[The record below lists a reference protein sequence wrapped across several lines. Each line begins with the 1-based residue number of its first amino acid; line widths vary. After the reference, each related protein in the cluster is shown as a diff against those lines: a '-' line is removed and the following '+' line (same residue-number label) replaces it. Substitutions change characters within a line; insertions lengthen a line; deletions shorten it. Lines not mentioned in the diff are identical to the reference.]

1 MPKMGADEQMTRS
14 NQQHTLEVSTFLR
27 IRKWYLL
34 ALSAIAL
41 TIIIA
46 QILIQQHLNSQLDD
60 FRVINVAG
68 RQRAYSQKLVKEALL
83 LNQGNLEEYRQQE
96 LLRKLNNTLYIWKTS
111 HEGLQKGN
119 DSIGLPEEDNVSIL
133 KHFDELSTH
142 YNAMV
147 NAVKTMLSQKDTSGQ
162 ALDILLANESL
173 FLEKMDAIV
182 NEYDAISKKRLQKL
196 KIKEYLLLAFSLLIL
211 ILEVLF
217 IFRPLSLQIK
227 ETIRNLVKSQLQSEQ
242 DAQEIKKIF
251 EEKERSIQELKEL
264 NFVIDNAALFASTR
278 SDGTVVFISKKFL
291 TLLEESNI
299 PPNTHLSEI
308 LTIDEGQRQYL
319 GEILTK
325 PRKSIR
331 TEEIEI
337 KTKAGNKLWLDMSII
352 PMHQTSLKQSVLLL
366 CSDITERKNNQEKVE
381 QLTLQNYEDRVRQ
394 KQLQASL
401 IVEGQEE
408 ERKRIA
414 KDIHDGIGQML
425 TALRF
430 NIESINLD
438 QKERT
443 KEKIAY
449 LKELTSDLIKGVR
462 TATFNLTPPELG
474 DHGIFP
480 ALQKMTSELSKL
492 TGKNILF
499 ENKAEQNIRF
509 DSLAETNIYR
519 VTQEAVNNAIK
530 YADANYILVSIN
542 HTDNLLSVVI
552 DDDGNGFDPTML
564 DRPPKNNSEGGM
576 GVFFMKERISY
587 INGRLYINSSPGEGT
602 RVTINYNLNETKKPK
617 KETYED

>member
-1 MPKMGADEQMTRS
+1 MKRS
-14 NQQHTLEVSTFLR
+14 NQQQTLETSTFLR
-27 IRKWYLL
+27 IRKWYVL

-60 FRVINVAG
+60 SRVINVAG

-83 LNQGNLEEYRQQE
+83 LNQENLQENQRQE
-96 LLRKLNNTLYIWKTS
+96 LLKELNSTLYIWKTS
-111 HEGLQKGN
+111 HEGLQMGN
-119 DSIGLPEEDNVSIL
+119 DSIGLPKEDNISVL
-133 KHFDELSTH
+133 EHFDELSIH
-142 YNAMV
+142 YNSMV
-147 NAVKTMLSQKDTSGQ
+147 NAIKTMLSQKDTSGK
-162 ALDILLANESL
+162 ALDVLLANEGP
-173 FLEKMDAIV
+173 FLEKMDTIV
-182 NEYDAISKKRLQKL
+182 NEFDAISKERLQKL
-196 KIKEYLLLAFSLLIL
+196 KAKEYLLLCFSLLIL
-211 ILEVLF
+211 VLEVLF
-217 IFRPLSLQIK
+217 IFRPLSVQIK

-242 DAQEIKKIF
+242 DAEEIKKIF
-251 EEKERSIQELKEL
+251 EEKERSLQELKEL
-264 NFVIDNAALFASTR
+264 NFVIDHAALFASGR

-291 TLLEESNI
+291 TLLDESNI

-308 LTIDEGQRQYL
+308 LTTDEGQRQYL

-337 KTKAGNKLWLDMSII
+337 KTKAGNKLWLDMSIV

-381 QLTLQNYEDRVRQ
+381 QLTLQNYEDRMHQ

-480 ALQKMTSELSKL
+480 ALQKMTSELGKL

-552 DDDGNGFDPTML
+552 DDDGKGFDPTIL
-564 DRPPKNNSEGGM
+564 ERPPKNNSEGGM
-576 GVFFMKERISY
+576 GVFFMRERISY
-587 INGRLYINSSPGEGT
+587 INGRLFINSSPGDGT
-602 RVTINYNLNETKKPK
+602 RVTINYNLNETKKQK
-617 KETYED
+617 KRDV

>member
-1 MPKMGADEQMTRS
+1 MNRS
-14 NQQHTLEVSTFLR
+14 NQQQALDVSTFLR

-41 TIIIA
+41 TVIIA

-60 FRVINVAG
+60 SRVINVAG

-83 LNQGNLEEYRQQE
+83 LHSTKLGKTERTE
-96 LLRKLNNTLYIWKTS
+96 LLKKLQSTLKVWKTS
-111 HEGLQKGN
+111 HDGLQNGN
-119 DSIGLPEEDNVSIL
+119 DSIGLPKEDNESIL
-133 KHFDELSTH
+133 QHFEELSTH
-142 YNAMV
+142 HNAMV
-147 NAVKTMLSQKDTSGQ
+147 NAVETMLSQPDSLKNQSQ
-162 ALDILLANESL
+162 LNILLANEGP

-182 NEYDAISKKRLQKL
+182 NEYDAISKEQLQNL
-196 KIKEYLLLAFSLLIL
+196 KVKEFLLLAFSLLIL
-211 ILEVLF
+211 VLEVLF
-217 IFRPLSLQIK
+217 IFRPLSIQIR
-227 ETIRNLVKSQLQSEQ
+227 ETIRDLVKSKLRSDQ
-242 DAQEIKKIF
+242 DAKEIKKIF
-251 EEKERSIQELKEL
+251 EEKEKSLQELKEL
-264 NFVIDNAALFASTR
+264 NFVIDNAALFASAR
-278 SDGTVVFISKKFL
+278 SDGSVVFISKKFL
-291 TLLEESNI
+291 TLLEETSI
-299 PPNTHLSEI
+299 PPNAHLSEI
-308 LTIDEGQRQYL
+308 LTADDGQRQYL
-319 GEILTK
+319 HEILTK

-337 KTKAGNKLWLDMSII
+337 NTKAGKKLWLDMSII
-352 PMHQTSLKQSVLLL
+352 PMHPSSLKQSVLLL
-366 CSDITERKNNQEKVE
+366 CSDITERMNNQKKVE
-381 QLTLQNYEDRVRQ
+381 QLTLQNYEDRMRQ

-430 NIESINLD
+430 NIESINLKN
-438 QKERT
+438 KEKT
-443 KEKIAY
+443 KEKIDY
-449 LKELTSDLIKGVR
+449 LKSLTSDLIKGVR

-499 ENKAEQNIRF
+499 ENKAEENIRF

-530 YADANYILVSIN
+530 YADANYILVTIN
-542 HTDNLLSVVI
+542 LTGKLLSVVI
-552 DDDGNGFDPTML
+552 DDDGKGFDPTIL
-564 DRPPKNNSEGGM
+564 DKPPKNSSEGGM
-576 GVFFMKERISY
+576 GVFFMRERISY
-587 INGRLYINSSPGEGT
+587 INGRLFINSTPGEGT
-602 RVTINYNLNETKKPK
+602 RVTINYHLGETLQ
-617 KETYED
+617 EVEQ